1 MPYGDLPWEAPKS
14 VLAISQEII
23 GRKAT
28 TGDGV
33 IVGRAGAYI
42 HRDQDDILKVFLVA
56 QESLRVA
63 ETPESLGLSPG
74 RMRESAQADRHQ
86 TGRRES
92 IRCMDTIGG
101 SWALRHRARHLPIRA
116 ATGGRS
122 DAGGGSSAALNGAR
136 TWAQVNW
143 ARTAT
148 PQTTDLH
155 NCGLESVFADRTVS
169 APPPEA

>member
-1 MPYGDLPWEAPKS
+1 MRGETAAPHDAAAWTMPYGDLPWEAPKS

-63 ETPESLGLSPG
+63 ETPESLGLSKADA
-74 RMRESAQADRHQ
+74 RERSSRS
-86 TGRRES
+86 T
-92 IRCMDTIGG
+92 
-101 SWALRHRARHLPIRA
+101 PNRA
-116 ATGGRS
+116 A
-122 DAGGGSSAALNGAR
+122 
-136 TWAQVNW
+136 
-143 ARTAT
+143 
-148 PQTTDLH
+148 
-155 NCGLESVFADRTVS
+155 
-169 APPPEA
+169 